1 MKYEVRF
8 TNMNIQT
15 VKVKELPGI
24 LQSPVV
30 PKGLISAANLAE
42 LAGICAGAVRERC
55 RRCGVVGVYVRR
67 VNVNGDVLGGR
78 MICYPKDAALDAVLG
93 KEEV

>member
-1 MKYEVRF
+1 
-8 TNMNIQT
+8 MNIQT
-15 VKVKELPGI
+15 AKVKELPKR

-30 PKGLISAANLAE
+30 PKGLISARNLAE
-42 LAGICAGAVRERC
+42 LAECSAEKVRWRC

-67 VNVNGDVLGGR
+67 VNVNGDGIGGR

-93 KEEV
+93 KEGV